1 MKLKCENIGKLSSA
15 EVEINTITLIAGL
28 NSTGKSTVGKLLYS
42 IFNSFYNIEKE
53 SLERI
58 AINIKR
64 KLLEDD
70 IFFNEPDGIDDCV
83 NTLLDKR
90 GNTGLDEI
98 KTIIKQYLGEKF
110 LKDKKENLF
119 SDIYEL
125 LYLSDDD
132 LYKSILQNRLYSE
145 FNEQIQ
151 NIYSKKKDSSIIL
164 TVAKKDIKVSINNNN
179 VSGIDNFENLKTE
192 VIYIDDPFIIDSLSP
207 HYRYYSQTG
216 HRGSLYRKL
225 RPSFKEDINIDTAI
239 KEILTTKKLQNIYE
253 KIDTACNGNIISNS
267 GKGFTYQLEGSRKKL
282 SIVNLSTG
290 LKTFLIIKT
299 LLLNGSLETNGTLI
313 LDEPEIHLH
322 PQWQNLL
329 AEIIVLIQV
338 EYGMHILINS
348 HSPYFIDAIDKFSQ
362 IYGIRKTC
370 KFYLTKESENR
381 ESSTLLDVSEDL
393 TGIFDLLYEPMQE
406 MENKIALHLEEH
418 EDD

>member
-58 AINIKR
+58 ALNIKR

-70 IFFNEPDGIDDCV
+70 IFFNEPDGIDDCI
-83 NTLLDKR
+83 TELLDKR
-90 GNTGLDEI
+90 GNTDISEI
-98 KTIIKQYLGEKF
+98 KGIIQQFLGEKY

-119 SDIYEL
+119 SDINDL
-125 LYLSDDD
+125 LYLSDND

-151 NIYSKKKDSSIIL
+151 NIYSKKESNITL
-164 TVAKKDIKVSINNNN
+164 TVAKKDIEVLIKNNN
-179 VSGIDNFENLKTE
+179 VIEIKNFENLKTE
-192 VIYIDDPFIIDSLSP
+192 VIYIDDPFIIDYLTPQYRFSSP
-207 HYRYYSQTG
+207 SG
-216 HRGSLYRKL
+216 HKGSLYRKL
-225 RPSFKEDINIDTAI
+225 RTSCKEDIDIDTAI
-239 KEILTTKKLQNIYE
+239 QEILSTKKLQNIYE
-253 KIDTACNGNIISNS
+253 KIDSACNGNIISNA
-267 GKGFTYQLEGSRKKL
+267 GKGFAYQLEGSRKRL

-290 LKTFLIIKT
+290 LKTFSIIKT
-299 LLLNGSLETNGTLI
+299 LLLNGSLEPNGTLI

-322 PQWQNLL
+322 PLWQNLL

-338 EYGMHILINS
+338 EYGMHVLINS

-370 KFYLTKESENR
+370 KFYLTKECENK
-381 ESSTLLDVSEDL
+381 ESSTLLDVSDDL
-393 TGIFDLLYEPMQE
+393 SSIFDLLYEPMQDIE
-406 MENKIALHLEEH
+406 DRIAQHLEEH
-418 EDD
+418 END

>member
-15 EVEINTITLIAGL
+15 EVEIGTITLIAGL

-53 SLERI
+53 SVDRI
-58 AINIKR
+58 ASNIKR

-70 IFFNEPDGIDDCV
+70 FFFNEPDGIDDCI
-83 NTLLDKR
+83 NELLDKR
-90 GNTGLDEI
+90 GNTNIPEI
-98 KTIIKQYLGEKF
+98 KNTIHQFLGEKY
-110 LKDKKENLF
+110 LADKKDNLF

-125 LYLSDDD
+125 LYLSDDE

-151 NIYSKKKDSSIIL
+151 NIYSKKESNITL
-164 TVAKKDIKVSINNNN
+164 TVAKKDIEVLIKNNN
-179 VSGIDNFENLKTE
+179 VIEIKNFENLKTE
-192 VIYIDDPFIIDSLSP
+192 VIYIDDPFIIDYLTPQYRFYSLS
-207 HYRYYSQTG
+207 G
-216 HRGSLYRKL
+216 HKGSLYRKL
-225 RPSFKEDINIDTAI
+225 RASFKEDIDIDTAI
-239 KEILTTKKLQNIYE
+239 QEILSTKKLQNIYE
-253 KIDTACNGNIISNS
+253 KIDSACNGNIISNS
-267 GKGFTYQLEGSRKKL
+267 GKGFSYQLEGSRKRL

-290 LKTFLIIKT
+290 LKTFSIIKT

-338 EYGMHILINS
+338 EYGMHVLINS
-348 HSPYFIDAIDKFSQ
+348 HSPYFIDAIDKFAQ
-362 IYGIRKTC
+362 IYGIRETC
-370 KFYLTKESENR
+370 KFYLTKESENK
-381 ESSTLLDVSEDL
+381 ESSTLLDVSDDL
-393 TGIFDLLYEPMQE
+393 SSIFDLLYEPMQE
-406 MENKIALHLEEH
+406 MENRIAQHLEED

>member
-70 IFFNEPDGIDDCV
+70 IFFNEPDGLDDCI
-83 NTLLDKR
+83 NELLDKR
-90 GNTGLDEI
+90 GNTDIPKI
-98 KTIIKQYLGEKF
+98 KNIIQQFLGQKYLA
-110 LKDKKENLF
+110 DKKENLF

-125 LYLSDDD
+125 LYLSDEE

-151 NIYSKKKDSSIIL
+151 NIYSRKESNITLS
-164 TVAKKDIKVSINNNN
+164 VAKKDIGVLIKNNN
-179 VSGIDNFENLKTE
+179 VIEIKKFENLKTE
-192 VIYIDDPFIIDSLSP
+192 VIYIDDPFIIDYLTPQYRFYSLS
-207 HYRYYSQTG
+207 G
-216 HRGSLYRKL
+216 HKGSLYRKL
-225 RPSFKEDINIDTAI
+225 RASFKEDINIDTAI
-239 KEILTTKKLQNIYE
+239 QEILSTKKLQKIYE
-253 KIDTACNGNIISNS
+253 KIDSACNGNIISNS
-267 GKGFTYQLEGSRKKL
+267 GKGFSYQLEGSRKRL

-290 LKTFLIIKT
+290 LKTFSIIKT

-362 IYGIRKTC
+362 IYGIRENC
-370 KFYLTKESENR
+370 KFYLTKESENK

-393 TGIFDLLYEPMQE
+393 SGIFDLLYEPMQE
-406 MENKIALHLEEH
+406 MENRIAQHLEEH

>member
-58 AINIKR
+58 ALNIKR

-70 IFFNEPDGIDDCV
+70 IFFNEPDGMDDCI
-83 NTLLDKR
+83 TELLDKR
-90 GNTGLDEI
+90 GNTDISEI
-98 KTIIKQYLGEKF
+98 KAIIQQFLGEKF

-151 NIYSKKKDSSIIL
+151 NIYSKKKDSSITL

-207 HYRYYSQTG
+207 QYRYYSQTG

-225 RPSFKEDINIDTAI
+225 RTSFKEDINIDTAI

-381 ESSTLLDVSEDL
+381 ESSTLMDVSGDL
-393 TGIFDLLYEPMQE
+393 SEVFDLLYEPMQE
-406 MENKIALHLEEH
+406 MENRIAQHLEEH

>member
-70 IFFNEPDGIDDCV
+70 IFFNEPDGLDDCI
-83 NTLLDKR
+83 NELLDKR
-90 GNTGLDEI
+90 GNTDISEI
-98 KTIIKQYLGEKF
+98 KDIIQQFLGQKYLA
-110 LKDKKENLF
+110 DKKENLF

-125 LYLSDDD
+125 LYLSDDE

-151 NIYSKKKDSSIIL
+151 NIYSRKESNITLS
-164 TVAKKDIKVSINNNN
+164 VAKKDIEVLIKNNN
-179 VSGIDNFENLKTE
+179 VIEIKNFENLKTE
-192 VIYIDDPFIIDSLSP
+192 VIYIDDPFIIDYLTPQYRFYSLS
-207 HYRYYSQTG
+207 G
-216 HRGSLYRKL
+216 HKGSLYRKL
-225 RPSFKEDINIDTAI
+225 RASFKEDINIDTAI
-239 KEILTTKKLQNIYE
+239 QEILSTKKLQKIYE
-253 KIDTACNGNIISNS
+253 KIDSACNGNIISNS
-267 GKGFTYQLEGSRKKL
+267 GKGFSYQLEGSRKRL

-290 LKTFLIIKT
+290 LKTFSIIKT

-370 KFYLTKESENR
+370 KFYLTKESENK

-393 TGIFDLLYEPMQE
+393 SGIFDLLYEPMQE
-406 MENKIALHLEEH
+406 MENRIAQHLEEH

>member
-70 IFFNEPDGIDDCV
+70 IFFNEPDGLDDCI
-83 NTLLDKR
+83 NELLDKR
-90 GNTGLDEI
+90 GNTDIPKI
-98 KTIIKQYLGEKF
+98 KNIIQQFLGQKYLA
-110 LKDKKENLF
+110 DKKENLF

-125 LYLSDDD
+125 LYLSDEE

-151 NIYSKKKDSSIIL
+151 NIYSRKESNITLS
-164 TVAKKDIKVSINNNN
+164 VAKKDIGVLIKNNN
-179 VSGIDNFENLKTE
+179 VIEIKNFENLKTE
-192 VIYIDDPFIIDSLSP
+192 VIYIDDPFIIDYLTPQYRFYSLS
-207 HYRYYSQTG
+207 G
-216 HRGSLYRKL
+216 HKGSLYRKL
-225 RPSFKEDINIDTAI
+225 RASFKEDINIDTAI
-239 KEILTTKKLQNIYE
+239 QEILSTKKLQKIYE
-253 KIDTACNGNIISNS
+253 KIDSACNGNIISNS
-267 GKGFTYQLEGSRKKL
+267 GKGFSYQLEGSRKRL

-290 LKTFLIIKT
+290 LKTFSIIKT

-362 IYGIRKTC
+362 IYGIRENC
-370 KFYLTKESENR
+370 KFYLTKESENK

-393 TGIFDLLYEPMQE
+393 SGIFDLLYEPMQE
-406 MENKIALHLEEH
+406 MENRIAQHLEEH

>member
-70 IFFNEPDGIDDCV
+70 IFFNEPDGLDDCI
-83 NTLLDKR
+83 NELLDKR
-90 GNTGLDEI
+90 GNTDIPEI
-98 KTIIKQYLGEKF
+98 KDIIQQFLGQKYLA
-110 LKDKKENLF
+110 DKKENFF
-119 SDIYEL
+119 SDIYDL
-125 LYLSDDD
+125 LYLSDDE

-151 NIYSKKKDSSIIL
+151 NIYSRKESNITLS
-164 TVAKKDIKVSINNNN
+164 VAKKDIEVLIKNNN
-179 VSGIDNFENLKTE
+179 VIEIKNFENLKTE
-192 VIYIDDPFIIDSLSP
+192 VIYIDDPFIIDYLTPQYRFYSLS
-207 HYRYYSQTG
+207 G
-216 HRGSLYRKL
+216 HKGSLYRKL
-225 RPSFKEDINIDTAI
+225 RASFKEDINIDTAI
-239 KEILTTKKLQNIYE
+239 QEILSTKKLHKIYE
-253 KIDTACNGNIISNS
+253 KIDSACNGNIISNS
-267 GKGFTYQLEGSRKKL
+267 GKGFTYQLEGSRKRL

-290 LKTFLIIKT
+290 LKTFSIIKT

-329 AEIIVLIQV
+329 AEIVVLIQV

-362 IYGIRKTC
+362 IYGIRKDC
-370 KFYLTKESENR
+370 KFYLTKESENK
-381 ESSTLLDVSEDL
+381 ESSTLLDVSDDL
-393 TGIFDLLYEPMQE
+393 NEIFTLLYEPMQE
-406 MENKIALHLEEH
+406 MENRIALHLEEH

>member
-28 NSTGKSTVGKLLYS
+28 NSTGKSTIGKLLYS

-70 IFFNEPDGIDDCV
+70 IFFNEPDGLDDCI
-83 NTLLDKR
+83 NELLDKR
-90 GNTGLDEI
+90 GNTDIPEI
-98 KTIIKQYLGEKF
+98 KNIIQQFLGQKYLT
-110 LKDKKENLF
+110 DKKENLF

-125 LYLSDDD
+125 LYLSDEE

-151 NIYSKKKDSSIIL
+151 NIYSRKESNITLS
-164 TVAKKDIKVSINNNN
+164 VAKKDIGVLIKNNN
-179 VSGIDNFENLKTE
+179 VIEIKNFENLKTE
-192 VIYIDDPFIIDSLSP
+192 VIYIDDPFIIDYLTPQYRFYSLS
-207 HYRYYSQTG
+207 G
-216 HRGSLYRKL
+216 HKGSLYRKL
-225 RPSFKEDINIDTAI
+225 RASFKEDINIDTAI
-239 KEILTTKKLQNIYE
+239 QEILSTKKMQKIYE
-253 KIDTACNGNIISNS
+253 KIDSACNGNIISNS
-267 GKGFTYQLEGSRKKL
+267 GKGFSYQLEGSRKRL

-290 LKTFLIIKT
+290 LKTFSIIKT

-362 IYGIRKTC
+362 IYGIRENC
-370 KFYLTKESENR
+370 KFYLTKESENK

-393 TGIFDLLYEPMQE
+393 SGIFDLLYEPMQE
-406 MENKIALHLEEH
+406 MENRIAQHLEEH

>member
-15 EVEINTITLIAGL
+15 EVEITTITLIAGL

-70 IFFNEPDGIDDCV
+70 IFFNEPDGLDDCI
-83 NTLLDKR
+83 NELLDKR
-90 GNTGLDEI
+90 GNTDIPKI
-98 KTIIKQYLGEKF
+98 KNIIQQFLGQKYLA
-110 LKDKKENLF
+110 DKKENLF

-125 LYLSDDD
+125 LYLSDEE

-151 NIYSKKKDSSIIL
+151 NIYSRKESNITLS
-164 TVAKKDIKVSINNNN
+164 VAKKDIGVLIKNNN
-179 VSGIDNFENLKTE
+179 VIEIKNFENLKTE
-192 VIYIDDPFIIDSLSP
+192 VIYIDDPFIIDYLTPQYRFYSLS
-207 HYRYYSQTG
+207 G
-216 HRGSLYRKL
+216 HKGSLYRKL
-225 RPSFKEDINIDTAI
+225 RASFKEDINIDTAI
-239 KEILTTKKLQNIYE
+239 QEILSTKKLQKIYE
-253 KIDTACNGNIISNS
+253 KIDSACNGNIISNS
-267 GKGFTYQLEGSRKKL
+267 GKGFSYQLEGSRKRL

-290 LKTFLIIKT
+290 LKTFSIIKT

-362 IYGIRKTC
+362 IYGIRENC
-370 KFYLTKESENR
+370 KFYLTKESENK

-393 TGIFDLLYEPMQE
+393 SGIFDLLYEPMQE
-406 MENKIALHLEEH
+406 MENRIAQHLEEH

>member
-64 KLLEDD
+64 KLLDDD
-70 IFFNEPDGIDDCV
+70 IFFNEPDGLDDCI
-83 NTLLDKR
+83 NELLDKR
-90 GNTGLDEI
+90 GNTDIPKI
-98 KTIIKQYLGEKF
+98 KNIIQQFLGQKYLA
-110 LKDKKENLF
+110 DKKENLF

-125 LYLSDDD
+125 LYLSDEE

-151 NIYSKKKDSSIIL
+151 NIYSRKESNITLS
-164 TVAKKDIKVSINNNN
+164 VAKKDIGVLIKNNN
-179 VSGIDNFENLKTE
+179 VIEIKNFENLKTE
-192 VIYIDDPFIIDSLSP
+192 VIYIDDPFIIDYLTPQYRFYSLS
-207 HYRYYSQTG
+207 G
-216 HRGSLYRKL
+216 HKGSLYRKL
-225 RPSFKEDINIDTAI
+225 RASFKEDINIDTAI
-239 KEILTTKKLQNIYE
+239 QEILSTKKLQKIYE
-253 KIDTACNGNIISNS
+253 KIDSACNGNIISNS
-267 GKGFTYQLEGSRKKL
+267 GKGFSYQLEGSRKRL

-290 LKTFLIIKT
+290 LKTFSIIKT

-362 IYGIRKTC
+362 IYGIRENC
-370 KFYLTKESENR
+370 KFYLTKESENK

-393 TGIFDLLYEPMQE
+393 SGIFDLLYEPMQE
-406 MENKIALHLEEH
+406 MENRIAQHLEEH